1 MKRLRIT
8 VNGVSYEVDVEVL
21 EDDTDPAFMSG
32 PVPSPIGMGATAPR
46 PPVAPRP
53 AAAPAPK
60 APSPP
65 PAAGGANALTS
76 PLAGIVVDVKVK
88 VGDVV
93 KENDAL
99 LVIEAM
105 KMNTNVSSPNAGTIK
120 SISVKAGDSV
130 RQGQVLLEFA

>member
-46 PPVAPRP
+46 PPAPPRP